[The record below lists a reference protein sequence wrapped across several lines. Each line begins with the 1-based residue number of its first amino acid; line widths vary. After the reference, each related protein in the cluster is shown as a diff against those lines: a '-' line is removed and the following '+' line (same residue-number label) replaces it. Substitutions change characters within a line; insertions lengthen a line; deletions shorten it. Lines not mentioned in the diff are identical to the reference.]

1 MVARVDV
8 LLIKFK
14 NGGGNWVKLLIYKN
28 FYLNLL
34 LKMREILS
42 DYCPL
47 ELNAI
52 ESGASEYA
60 PTAYGTA
67 MKADGT
73 T

>member
-1 MVARVDV
+1 MRDTDRANGGEMVARVDV

-47 ELNAI
+47 
-52 ESGASEYA
+52 
-60 PTAYGTA
+60 
-67 MKADGT
+67 
-73 T
+73 